1 MAPNLKPLPPTRRP
15 QCENRRRPAQVR
27 SLTPMPDA
35 PTVSVVVPCFNA
47 ERWITATLASVQ
59 AQQWP
64 ALETIVIDDGS
75 TDGTAKRVQREFP
88 QARLVRQDNAGVAA
102 ARNHGVALAQ
112 GEWIAFI
119 DADDWWLPDKLRLQL
134 EALRDAQPPS
144 GLCCSAWSVW
154 TSNAPEPEPDL
165 LEKLAAQADDRARW
179 AGPSGWIYP
188 QLLLD
193 SQVWT
198 STVLVKRD
206 LFMQAGGFDPSLRIG
221 EDLDL
226 WLRLSRLTPVVRV
239 ARPLALY
246 RIHPDSITR
255 AAPPRNYQAEVIQRA
270 LKRWGYDSP
279 DGTRADPADVAR
291 ALSGT
296 WRDFAGAHLAAGNPG
311 LARHGAW
318 RSLQQD
324 WRHPA
329 GWKLLVC
336 SLLGANTA
344 KPMAGRGR

>member
-1 MAPNLKPLPPTRRP
+1 
-15 QCENRRRPAQVR
+15 
-27 SLTPMPDA
+27 MPDA
-35 PTVSVVVPCFNA
+35 LTVSVVVPCFNA

-75 TDGTAKRVQREFP
+75 TDATAARVLREFP
-88 QARLVRQDNAGVAA
+88 QARLVRQANAGVAA
-102 ARNHGVALAQ
+102 ARNRGAALAQ

-165 LEKLAAQADDRARW
+165 LEKLAAQADDSAKW

-226 WLRLSRLTPVVRV
+226 WLRLSRVTPVLRV
-239 ARPLALY
+239 PRPLALY
-246 RIHPDSITR
+246 RNHPESITR
-255 AAPPRNYQAEVIQRA
+255 GAPQRNYQAEVIERA
-270 LKRWGYDSP
+270 LQRWGYASP
-279 DGTRADPADVAR
+279 DGSRADANAVAR
-291 ALSGT
+291 ALSAT
-296 WRDFAGAHLAAGNPG
+296 WRDYAGAHLAAGNAIT
-311 LARHGAW
+311 ARQGAW
-318 RSLQQD
+318 RSVQKD
-324 WRHPA
+324 WRHL
-329 GWKLLVC
+329 GSWKLLAR
-336 SLLGANTA
+336 SLIGSLARPCANRA
-344 KPMAGRGR
+344 RQ